1 MIVLGID
8 TSGYVNA
15 VGLVDGSR
23 VLADNIFPAR
33 TDSLE
38 QIVANIDATLKNV
51 GLTLEDIQGIGVG
64 LGPGSWTG
72 IRVGVTVGKMLAFSM
87 GKPVAGV
94 PTLEALAFAARHEAP
109 LICPVIAV
117 GVGDAVYAGLYS
129 PGDNNVRRIGEYYIG
144 DVKGLNALIK
154 QPAVIVGTGAPSY
167 ARFITQSSGI
177 EVRALE
183 ALPSGAAVASLAAV
197 RFARGDSDDALSLAP
212 LYLKESTAK
221 LFVNKYSGKIVPL
234 S

>member
-15 VGLVDGSR
+15 VGVVDGSR
-23 VLADNIFPAR
+23 VLADNTFPAK

-38 QIVANIDATLKNV
+38 QIVPNIDNTLQSL

-72 IRVGVTVGKMLAFSM
+72 IRVGVTVGKMLAFST
-87 GKPVAGV
+87 GRPVVGV
-94 PTLEALAFAARHEAP
+94 PTLEALAYSARHEAP
-109 LICPVIAV
+109 LICSIIAV

-129 PGDNNVRRIGEYYIG
+129 PESDSVKRIGDYYIG
-144 DVKGLNALIK
+144 DVKDLSSLITGS
-154 QPAVIVGTGAPSY
+154 AVMVGSGIKSY
-167 ARFITQSSGI
+167 ARLI
-177 EVRALE
+177 ERDYGKKLKAME
-183 ALPSGAAVASLAAV
+183 ALPSGAAVASLASI
-197 RFARGDSDDALSLAP
+197 RLARDDSDEALSLTP

-221 LFVNKYSGKIVPL
+221 IFINKYARE
-234 S
+234 